1 MFSYPSLSVST
12 EMMVVYTTKKDIT
25 HLWYGE
31 PNAVRDAIGYAK
43 YRSRS
48 DKAVIRVYELLHIP
62 GPFSGVTN
70 QAGKTLTPE
79 CARQSCGSRWRRG
92 ATAVEKP
99 RHFSRLGVEDS
110 RGK

>member
-70 QAGKTLTPE
+70 QAGKPL
-79 CARQSCGSRWRRG
+79 RQNVRDNLVEAGGDAAQQRLKNLDIFRG
-92 ATAVEKP
+92 LA
-99 RHFSRLGVEDS
+99 
-110 RGK
+110 